1 MYFLMAWR
9 NVWRNPRRTA
19 VIGLAVVIAVW
30 SMIFLT
36 ALMYGMVEG
45 MIRNSIIT
53 MTGDIQIHQKG
64 YHDDPVIEHSI
75 NDPAPVEAKVQKLLP
90 PGGNWA
96 PRIRVNAIISNARHS
111 GGVTLVGIDPPKEA
125 KVSFIGDAVKQ
136 GDYLKA
142 GDEYGILV
150 GRALLEKFGAKVGHK
165 VVLMSQDTTKN
176 IASRAFRIAGVFT
189 AEMESTEKQYVY
201 VTLPAA
207 QKMLKM
213 DQGISEVAIM
223 LAERDQGD
231 PLAATLR
238 QDLPK
243 DLEVMTW
250 KQLQPITEAYLAMFN
265 GFIWLWYLVVFIAM
279 GFGIVNTLLMAV
291 MERIREFG
299 LLKALGLRPRRIIA
313 EVVTESLFLMI
324 LGMLVGNILG
334 LACTWAVSDTGI
346 DLSALAAGAEFWG
359 MERMLYPVLRL
370 SDVLLANFIVLILGI
385 LVSLYPAVK
394 AARFTPVEALSH
406 T

>member
-1 MYFLMAWR
+1 MYFVMAWR

-45 MIRNSIIT
+45 MVRNSIIT

-64 YHDDPVIEHSI
+64 YNNDPVIEHSI
-75 NDPAPVEAKVQKLLP
+75 NDPGPIEAKVQKLLP
-90 PGGNWA
+90 PGGHWA
-96 PRIRVNAIISNARHS
+96 PRVRVNAIISNARHS
-111 GGVTLVGIDPPKEA
+111 GGVTLVGIDPAKEA
-125 KVSFIGDAVKQ
+125 NVSFIGNAVKQ
-136 GDYLKA
+136 GNYLK
-142 GDEYGILV
+142 GNDEYGIMI
-150 GRALLEKFGAKVGHK
+150 GRALLKKFGAKVGHK

-176 IASRAFRIAGVFT
+176 IASRAFRITGVFT

-201 VTLPAA
+201 VTLPAV
-207 QKMLKM
+207 QKMLKLGS
-213 DQGISEVAIM
+213 GISEVAIM
-223 LAERDQGD
+223 LTQREQGD
-231 PLAATLR
+231 PLAAELR
-238 QDLPK
+238 GDLPK
-243 DLEVMTW
+243 SLEIMTW
-250 KQLQPITEAYLAMFN
+250 KQLQPITVAYLAMFN

-313 EVVTESLFLMI
+313 EVVTESLMLMI

-334 LACTWAVSDTGI
+334 LTCTWAVADTGI
-346 DLSALAAGAEFWG
+346 DLSALAAGAEFLG

-370 SDVLLANFIVLILGI
+370 NDVLTANITVLLLGV

>member
-36 ALMYGMVEG
+36 ALMWGMVEG
-45 MIRNSIIT
+45 MVRNSIIT
-53 MTGDIQIHQKG
+53 MTGDMQIHDKG

-75 NDPAPVEAKVQKLLP
+75 NDPAPIDAAVQKALP
-90 PGGNWA
+90 PGGHWA

-111 GGVTLVGIDPPKEA
+111 DGVTLVGIDPVREA
-125 KVSFIGDAVKQ
+125 NVSFIGKAVKQ

-142 GDEYGILV
+142 DDEYGILV

-176 IASRAFRIAGVFT
+176 IASRAFRIVGVFS
-189 AEMESTEKQYVY
+189 AEMEATEKQYVY

-207 QKMLKM
+207 QQMLKL
-213 DQGISEVAIM
+213 GSAISEVAIM
-223 LAERDQGD
+223 LAQREQDD
-231 PLAATLR
+231 AVAAELRSTLP
-238 QDLPK
+238 QS
-243 DLEVMTW
+243 LEVMTW
-250 KQLQPITEAYLAMFN
+250 KQLQPVTVAYLALFN
-265 GFIWLWYLVVFIAM
+265 GFIYLWYLVVFIAM

-313 EVVTESLFLMI
+313 EVVTESLMLMI
-324 LGMLVGNILG
+324 LGMIVGNILG

-346 DLSALAAGAEFWG
+346 DLSALAAGAEFLG
-359 MERMLYPVLRL
+359 MERILYPVLRV
-370 SDVLLANFIVLILGI
+370 SDVLTANFTVLILGV
-385 LVSLYPAVK
+385 LVSLYPAAK
-394 AARFTPVEALSH
+394 AARFTPVEALTH